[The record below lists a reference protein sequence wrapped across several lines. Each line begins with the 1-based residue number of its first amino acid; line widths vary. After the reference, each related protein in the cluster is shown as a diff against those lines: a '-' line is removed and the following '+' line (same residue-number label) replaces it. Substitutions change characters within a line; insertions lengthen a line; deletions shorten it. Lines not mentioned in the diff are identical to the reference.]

1 MPEAPTIYTTQWC
14 GYCVRLRQQLD
25 RMGLPYREVDIEQ
38 DPAAAAF
45 VASVNHGNHTVP
57 TVLFADGTAT
67 SNPSAAEVAERISG
81 SARVDAPVG
90 RGC

>member
-1 MPEAPTIYTTQWC
+1 MLEAPTIYTTRWC

-25 RMGLPYREVDIEQ
+25 RIGVPYREIDIEQ

-45 VASVNHGNHTVP
+45 VASVNDGNHTVP
-57 TVLFADGTAT
+57 TVLFADGTAA
-67 SNPSAAEVAERISG
+67 SNPSAAEVVLRHNGSERAE
-81 SARVDAPVG
+81 AAAG